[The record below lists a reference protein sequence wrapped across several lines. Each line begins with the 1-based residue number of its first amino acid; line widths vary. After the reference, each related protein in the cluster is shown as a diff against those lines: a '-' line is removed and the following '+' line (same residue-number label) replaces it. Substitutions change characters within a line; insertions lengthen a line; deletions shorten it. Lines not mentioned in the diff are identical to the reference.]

1 MVNMAMNQRGA
12 ESHFHTLSST
22 SEMFVN
28 FVRWG
33 GGERISFRHCLTNDG
48 HHEEVS
54 FLPTGEIPSKD
65 DIAEMEG
72 RAVRWMSA
80 VADTI

>member
-1 MVNMAMNQRGA
+1 
-12 ESHFHTLSST
+12 
-22 SEMFVN
+22 MFV
-28 FVRWG
+28 VRWG
-33 GGERISFRHCLTNDG
+33 GGGGCERISFRHCLTNDG
-48 HHEEVS
+48 HHEEGS
-54 FLPTGEIPSKD
+54 FLPTLTSCTHFGEIPSKH